1 MTRYLVIANLTLGG
15 EELLRVVR
23 ARMARGDASF
33 HVLVPGTAPRELVW
47 AGAYDAFLAA
57 EGFVPPV
64 TVAHEDAVDD
74 EDAEDDDGLAVA
86 RERLSTALAR
96 LRALGAVAV
105 GEVGDPDPVVAVCE
119 ALKKEHFD
127 EVILSTLP
135 AGISRWIAM
144 DLPSRVARKVDV
156 PVTHVEAHEPADVEP
171 V

>member
-1 MTRYLVIANLTLGG
+1 MTRYLVIANQTLGG
-15 EELLRVVR
+15 EELLRVVGE
-23 ARMARGDASF
+23 RMARGGASF

-64 TVAHEDAVDD
+64 TVTDEDEDVDD
-74 EDAEDDDGLAVA
+74 EDDGLAVA
-86 RERLSTALAR
+86 RERLQTALTR
-96 LRALGAVAV
+96 LHALGAVAD
-105 GEVGDPDPVVAVCE
+105 GEVGDPDPVLAICQ
-119 ALKKEHFD
+119 ALEKERFD

-135 AGISRWIAM
+135 AGISKWIAM

-156 PVTHVEAHEPADVEP
+156 PVTHIQAHEPADVEA